1 MTNHPHVQA
10 EPAAIRRELEAF
22 KEQVSGWDQKY
33 TAEQFYW
40 SPDGKR
46 WSVGAC
52 LNHLCQTAN
61 PLLPKMDKAI
71 QQAKSAGKTG
81 TPPFRLKLRDRLFIR
96 SLSPDSGMKLP
107 SPKMYQPVVT
117 SSDDPQKVV
126 REFITLQDHLLE
138 KLNSADGLDFRAV
151 MIPSPVSSLLR
162 LSLAGWFLSTIAHQ
176 KRHLGQAEQMSNRD
190 GFTG

>member
-1 MTNHPHVQA
+1 MVTYDHT
-10 EPAAIRRELEAF
+10 EPATIRQELEAF

-33 TAEQFYW
+33 SAEQFYW

-46 WSVGAC
+46 WSVGQC

-61 PLLPKMDKAI
+61 PLLPKMDEAI
-71 QQAKSAGKTG
+71 QRAKSAGKTG

-96 SLSPDSGMKLP
+96 SLSPDSAMKLP
-107 SPKMYQPVVT
+107 APKMYKPVVT
-117 SSDDPQKVV
+117 SSNDPQKVV

-138 KLNSADGLDFRAV
+138 KLEAADGLNFRAI

-162 LSLAGWFLSTIAHQ
+162 LSLGGWFLATIAHQ
-176 KRHLGQAEQMSNRD
+176 KRHLGQAQRIRNQD
-190 GFTG
+190 GFPE